1 MAPSVKTAQTVPPGP
16 DNSTFMNFPLCL
28 DLDRLD
34 ADFAILGIPYGAP
47 YGDDDI
53 PNDQAAAPAAVR
65 HESLRLCMGMD
76 HWDFDLNGPLFDGH
90 EIRTVDCGNIPGNPA
105 NTKQHYQTAEMVIRK
120 ILEHSACPIIIGG
133 DHGVPIPVF
142 QAFEPK
148 GPLNIVQID
157 AHIDWRDERNGVHDG
172 YSSPMRRASEL
183 SHIHRIIQVGMR
195 AQGSARAQEVKDA
208 LAYGAEII
216 TAYQVHEQG
225 MDQILKRFPKGERY
239 YVSIDADG
247 LDPAVMPAVAAP
259 APGGLLYHQVRAL
272 IHGLTRIGQLV
283 GMDIVEIT
291 PSRDVNGI
299 TSLTAGQIILNF
311 IGTGMRAKYPPS

>member
-1 MAPSVKTAQTVPPGP
+1 MKNKQTIPLDPETP
-16 DNSTFMNFPLCL
+16 TFLNFPLCL
-28 DLDRLD
+28 DLNQLD

-65 HESLRLCMGMD
+65 RESPRLYMGID
-76 HWDFDLNGPLFDGH
+76 HWDFDLGGPLFDGH
-90 EIRTVDCGNIPGNPA
+90 EIRAVDCGNIPGNPA
-105 NTKQHYQTAEMVIRK
+105 DVKQHYRMAEDAVRI
-120 ILEHSACPIIIGG
+120 ILERGVCPIIIGG

-142 QAFEPK
+142 QALESQ

-183 SHIHRIIQVGMR
+183 PHVNRIFQVGMR
-195 AQGSARAQEVKDA
+195 AQGSARSQEVRDA

-216 TAYQVHEQG
+216 TAYQVYEQG
-225 MDQILKRFPKGERY
+225 MDQIIERLPKGERY
-239 YVSIDADG
+239 YLTIDADG
-247 LDPAVMPAVAAP
+247 LDPAVMPAVAGP
-259 APGGLLYHQVRAL
+259 APGGLLYHHVRSL
-272 IHGLTRIGQLV
+272 IHGLTRTGQLV

-311 IGTGMRAKYPPS
+311 IGAVIRAKYP

>member
-1 MAPSVKTAQTVPPGP
+1 MKTPRTIPPGP
-16 DNSTFMNFPLCL
+16 DTPTFMDFPLCL
-28 DLDRLD
+28 DLENLD

-47 YGDDDI
+47 YGDDTI
-53 PNDQAAAPAAVR
+53 PNDQADAPSAVR
-65 HESLRLCMGMD
+65 RESKRLCLGMD
-76 HWDFDLNGPLFDGH
+76 HWDFDLNGPLFNGH
-90 EIRTVDCGNIPGNPA
+90 GVRAVDCGNIPGNPA
-105 NTKQHYQTAEMVIRK
+105 DTKQHYQMAENAVRK
-120 ILEHSACPIIIGG
+120 ILERGACPIIIGG

-142 QAFEPK
+142 QALEPQ

-183 SHIHRIIQVGMR
+183 PHVNQITQIGMR
-195 AQGSARAQEVKDA
+195 AQGSARTQEVRDA
-208 LAYGAEII
+208 LDYGAEII
-216 TAYQVHEQG
+216 TAYQVYEQG
-225 MDQILKRFPKGERY
+225 MDQILKRFTKNERY
-239 YVSIDADG
+239 YITIDADG
-247 LDPAVMPAVAAP
+247 LDPAVMPAVAGP
-259 APGGLLYHQVRAL
+259 APGGLLFQHVRHL

-311 IGTGMRAKYPPS
+311 IGTGMRKKYPPS